1 MAANRHQKEPFA
13 GLAKEAD
20 SAAQAVECFPDS
32 FSCIVP
38 SNNILYAFLVEIR
51 KRYQS
56 APMEPQEE
64 GGDQQQRWSNF
75 SRNIKV
81 AMDSLR
87 DHPLPVFDVESF
99 MLVKGVG
106 PKMAGIVDS
115 SLFQLYPP
123 ERPSGEELVR
133 FEEGKWRLDSGLR
146 FPSTSSSSMTAVD
159 IGRSR
164 QDRTRA
170 AEQLLALHRRRGK
183 GGQVPMPVSVGG
195 NVASVVPRAAKPVR
209 NPGSSIV
216 PPAVQK
222 MQKANMGHAVEVDA
236 PDAKRSRVTTK
247 KDYVP
252 KIGTANYTF
261 LIMLYVEQKGMNR
274 QEYLTKDELMHVAE
288 ASCLSNKPI
297 FSEGS
302 TAPGTKYTRSFY
314 NGWSSFKSLVNHN
327 LAYSWGNPKKISLT
341 ENGAVLAERLYMD
354 AVVRGKIDEKPGLPV
369 HDGATRDA
377 PQQHM
382 DADMD
387 LDSSLL
393 ERWEMKQG
401 SQRVGHDVPSTST
414 REKPFSSLKASIHDR
429 DVIDVIS
436 SDEECGE
443 DGGMI
448 INRSDRVT
456 SLEPESSSQP
466 SFLANDFVPNQSS
479 FGRRTRPVMCER
491 DANVQVT
498 QQKDL
503 HGHAC
508 KVRLPPLSPGQSFL
522 QEYDIV
528 LLVDIR
534 ERYFRT
540 ATSRSN
546 GESLE
551 SHLNRIRQM
560 GCIVETRTIPVG
572 DVAWVARRKGR
583 MNEEYILDYIVER
596 KSVEDLIQSIKESG
610 RYHNQKYRLK
620 HCGLNNLYYL
630 VEGQVELLSSSS
642 DYKLVCTACAKT
654 STIDGFR
661 VIRTKNVAQTLS
673 LYKNMTQ
680 SITQFY
686 QSQSV
691 QPRSGAAVERCPS
704 FSEFFNHCANFEKGL
719 MTLQDMW
726 AQMLNEVPGLGPEVC
741 ASIVQAYPTPAALWK
756 AYKGVPVNE
765 RHAVLAQ
772 VPMRRTTAR
781 GAKVGLQKSK
791 NVFDHLFFH

>member
-1 MAANRHQKEPFA
+1 MIDMRC
-13 GLAKEAD
+13 
-20 SAAQAVECFPDS
+20 S
-32 FSCIVP
+32 
-38 SNNILYAFLVEIR
+38 EIR

-56 APMEPQEE
+56 APMESQEE
-64 GGDQQQRWSNF
+64 GSDQRQRSSNF

-123 ERPSGEELVR
+123 ERPTGEELLR

-146 FPSTSSSSMTAVD
+146 FPSTSSSTMTEVD

-170 AEQLLALHRRRGK
+170 AEQLLALHRRRSK
-183 GGQVPMPVSVGG
+183 GGHVPMPLSGGG
-195 NVASVVPRAAKPVR
+195 NVASAVPRATKPVR
-209 NPGSSIV
+209 NIGSSIV

-222 MQKANMGHAVEVDA
+222 MQKANMGHAVGVDA
-236 PDAKRSRVTTK
+236 PDAKRTRVSTK
-247 KDYVP
+247 KEYVP
-252 KIGTANYTF
+252 KIGTANYAF
-261 LIMLYVEQKGMNR
+261 LIMLYIEQKGMNR

-302 TAPGTKYTRSFY
+302 TAPGTKYARSFY

-369 HDGATRDA
+369 HNGVTLDA
-377 PQQHM
+377 SQPVR
-382 DADMD
+382 ADMD

-401 SQRVGHDVPSTST
+401 SQRVGHEVPSMST
-414 REKPFSSLKASIHDR
+414 REKPLSTCIHDR
-429 DVIDVIS
+429 EVIDVIS

-443 DGGMI
+443 DGRMMT
-448 INRSDRVT
+448 INGGERVT

-466 SFLANDFVPNQSS
+466 SFLANDFVPNKSCL
-479 FGRRTRPVMCER
+479 GRRTRPVMCER
-491 DANVQVT
+491 DTSVQVT

-508 KVRLPPLSPGQSFL
+508 KVRLPPLPPGQSFL
-522 QEYDIV
+522 QEYDVV

-546 GESLE
+546 SESLE
-551 SHLNRIRQM
+551 SHLNRIRQT

-620 HCGLNNLYYL
+620 HCGLKNVYYL

-661 VIRTKNVAQTLS
+661 VVRTKNVAQTLS

-686 QSQSV
+686 QSKSIL
-691 QPRSGAAVERCPS
+691 PRSSAPAETCPLY
-704 FSEFFNHCANFEKGL
+704 SEFFNQCANFEKGL

-772 VPMRRTTAR
+772 VPMRRATAR

>member
-1 MAANRHQKEPFA
+1 MIYM
-13 GLAKEAD
+13 GIIWC
-20 SAAQAVECFPDS
+20 S
-32 FSCIVP
+32 
-38 SNNILYAFLVEIR
+38 EIR
-51 KRYQS
+51 KRYQRS
-56 APMEPQEE
+56 PMESEEE
-64 GGDQQQRWSNF
+64 GSDQRQRCSNF

-115 SLFQLYPP
+115 SLFTLYPP
-123 ERPSGEELVR
+123 DRPTGDEQQR
-133 FEEGKWRLDSGLR
+133 FDEGRLRLDYGLR
-146 FPSTSSSSMTAVD
+146 FASTSSSSLTVFD
-159 IGRSR
+159 SGRSR
-164 QDRTRA
+164 QDRARA
-170 AEQLLALHRRRGK
+170 AEQLLASHRRRGK
-183 GGQVPMPVSVGG
+183 GHVPMPLSGGG
-195 NVASVVPRAAKPVR
+195 NVTGVVPRAAKPVR

-222 MQKANMGHAVEVDA
+222 MQKASGEHAPLA
-236 PDAKRSRVTTK
+236 PNAKKPRK
-247 KDYVP
+247 EYVP
-252 KIGTANYTF
+252 KIGTANYAF

-274 QEYLTKDELMHVAE
+274 QEYLTKDELMNVAE

-302 TAPGTKYTRSFY
+302 TAPGTKYARSFY

-327 LAYSWGNPKKISLT
+327 LAYTWGNPKKISLT

-354 AVVRGKIDEKPGLPV
+354 AVVRGKIDEKPGLPPV
-369 HDGATRDA
+369 HNNNNTDRDA
-377 PQQHM
+377 KEH
-382 DADMD
+382 DMGRWNGDEKKHDIGCWD
-387 LDSSLL
+387 LDSSLM
-393 ERWEMKQG
+393 ERWEMK
-401 SQRVGHDVPSTST
+401 SYTQRVVGNV
-414 REKPFSSLKASIHDR
+414 DR
-429 DVIDVIS
+429 HHQYDDDVIDVIS
-436 SDEECGE
+436 SSDSDSE
-443 DGGMI
+443 D
-448 INRSDRVT
+448 DRT
-456 SLEPESSSQP
+456 MPESSSQP
-466 SFLANDFVPNQSS
+466 TSFLANDLLPNATSL
-479 FGRRTRPVMCER
+479 GRGIARPVRCES
-491 DANVQVT
+491 NPIVT

-508 KVRLPPLSPGQSFL
+508 KVRMPPLSPGKSFQ
-522 QEYDIV
+522 QEYDVV
-528 LLVDIR
+528 LLIDIR

-540 ATSRSN
+540 ATSRTNS
-546 GESLE
+546 ESLE

-572 DVAWVARRKGR
+572 DVAWIARRKGR
-583 MNEEYILDYIVER
+583 MNEEYILDYILER
-596 KSVEDLIQSIKESG
+596 KSVEDLIQSIKDSG

-661 VIRTKNVAQTLS
+661 VIRTKNVTQTLS
-673 LYKNMTQ
+673 LYKSMTQ
-680 SITQFY
+680 SIAQFY
-686 QSQSV
+686 QSQSIL
-691 QPRSGAAVERCPS
+691 PGSGESPPLL
-704 FSEFFNHCANFEKGL
+704 SEFFNECANFEKGL

-756 AYKGVPVNE
+756 AYKSAPVHE
-765 RHAVLAQ
+765 RHAILAQ
-772 VPMRRTTAR
+772 VPMRRATSR

-791 NVFDHLFFH
+791 NVFNHLFFAPT